1 MPRLTKD
8 ELDSL
13 LSKPGQLAR
22 IATVDAD
29 AMPRVLPLWFIVKE
43 NLLYFTPRSPAIIW
57 KNILRDNKIAIC
69 IDEEDSPYRKV
80 TYQARVMVVHQPG
93 EDDIW
98 RDLYRAIASRYTP
111 KEWANAYV
119 DNTDDQ
125 PRALCAI
132 DLDAPSTQTVT
143 WRMPIQGENPAGIW
157 ATRYYL
163 PGTKMRPAAT
173 DL

>member
-1 MPRLTKD
+1 MFGGI
-8 ELDSL
+8 
-13 LSKPGQLAR
+13 GQAFCDGEFFRILA
-22 IATVDAD
+22 IAPEPEGTQ
-29 AMPRVLPLWFIVKE
+29 FIVE
-43 NLLYFTPRSPAIIW
+43 NF
-57 KNILRDNKIAIC
+57 
-69 IDEEDSPYRKV
+69 
-80 TYQARVMVVHQPG
+80 HQPG
-93 EDDIW
+93 EDDTW